1 MIELKISLICL
12 AISVCINW
20 DGMILY
26 WLKRYLERLPVLLKK
41 PLFECLICMSSL
53 WTIVY
58 YIVFGLPFVQLPE
71 SILIVCG
78 INTLLSIIIEKFTD
92 YGL

>member
-1 MIELKISLICL
+1 MICL

-20 DGMILY
+20 DGMVLN
-26 WLKRYLERLPVLLKK
+26 WTKQYLERLPVLIRK

-53 WTIVY
+53 WSIGY
-58 YIVFGLPFVQLPE
+58 FIFKGYPIIQLPE
-71 SILIVCG
+71 TIFIVCG
-78 INTLLSIIIEKFTD
+78 INTIISIFVEKFTD

>member
-1 MIELKISLICL
+1 MIELKISLICI

-20 DGMILY
+20 DGMVLN
-26 WLKRYLERLPVLLKK
+26 WLKPYLELLPVLIKK

-53 WTIVY
+53 WTIIY
-58 YIVFGLPFVQLPE
+58 YIVFSLPLVKLPE